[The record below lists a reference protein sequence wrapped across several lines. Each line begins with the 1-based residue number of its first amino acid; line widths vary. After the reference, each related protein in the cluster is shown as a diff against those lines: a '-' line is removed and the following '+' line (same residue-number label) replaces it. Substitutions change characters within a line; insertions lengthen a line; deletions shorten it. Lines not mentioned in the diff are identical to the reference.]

1 MAFKLRA
8 PFLNTEDEE
17 GKKNQNSIIN
27 TDASVGQN
35 REKQDNKNLHAGDAN
50 DLQDNSFQKSKDVNA
65 NNVESE
71 VEEKEK
77 GSGTTLKDLKAE
89 IDPEKG
95 FNANLKR
102 RIDEASNAREKQRRE
117 NRLERKEERQE
128 TSAKKKKAKHDS
140 KMNNPAKKARKLVK
154 AKNQETRLAEKKKRQ
169 QERAKTIM
177 KKNFGSEENA
187 KEFEESLT
195 NEGAPTNYMASA
207 MDLQDNSDVEG
218 AMEKAKKAAPTK
230 AVGAIASLA
239 APIIKQAAVGAIGN
253 KMQEMMESPNTYK
266 PNRAGG
272 PLNRNQ
278 LQMSPI
284 LKTYKQSHTGAVG
297 MMKMQN
303 IAQDAGPANMNE
315 GFESLPDDVQDKI
328 LKNDK

>member
-8 PFLNTEDEE
+8 PFLNKEDEE
-17 GKKNQNSIIN
+17 ENKVLLDPGEVIRQEKSDEQGPTVPSANILTNPEVNIN
-27 TDASVGQN
+27 TDENADGVDVTTVEN
-35 REKQDNKNLHAGDAN
+35 EDNP
-50 DLQDNSFQKSKDVNA
+50 NSLDKL
-65 NNVESE
+65 
-71 VEEKEK
+71 KE
-77 GSGTTLKDLKAE
+77 E

-95 FNANLKR
+95 FNSNLKR

-140 KMNNPAKKARKLVK
+140 KMDNPAKKARKLVK

-195 NEGAPTNYMASA
+195 SEGAPTNYMASA

-218 AMEKAKKAAPTK
+218 AMEKAKKGAPTK

-239 APIIKQAAVGAIGN
+239 APIIKQAAVGAISN
-253 KMQEMMESPNTYK
+253 KMQEKMESPNNYK

-272 PLNRNQ
+272 PLNRNE
-278 LQMSPI
+278 LQMSPV
-284 LKTYKQSHTGAVG
+284 LKTYKQSHSGAVG

-303 IAQDAGPANMNE
+303 IAQDPGPANMNE
-315 GFESLPDDVQDKI
+315 GFEALPDDVQDKI
-328 LKNDK
+328 LKNNK

>member
-17 GKKNQNSIIN
+17 ENKGLLSTGEVTYAEKSDKQGPEVPSANILKT
-27 TDASVGQN
+27 TDIDIKPENVK
-35 REKQDNKNLHAGDAN
+35 E
-50 DLQDNSFQKSKDVNA
+50 DVNA
-65 NNVESE
+65 EGVENTT
-71 VEEKEK
+71 VENEDDKDSLDKLKE
-77 GSGTTLKDLKAE
+77 E

-95 FNANLKR
+95 FNSNLKR

-195 NEGAPTNYMASA
+195 SEGAPTNYMASA

-239 APIIKQAAVGAIGN
+239 APIIKQAAVGAISN
-253 KMQEMMESPNTYK
+253 KMQEKMESPNTYK

-272 PLNRNQ
+272 PINRNQ
-278 LQMSPI
+278 LQMSPV

-303 IAQDAGPANMNE
+303 IAQDAG
-315 GFESLPDDVQDKI
+315 QDKT